1 VRVKGSHLA
10 VFYRRLVARRGV
22 KKAIVAVA
30 HKILR
35 IGYTLLCRRETYRE
49 QGEAYGDERHKD
61 QLLKRM
67 CNQIERLGYSVS
79 LEPRTAVAM

>member
-1 VRVKGSHLA
+1 ML
-10 VFYRRLVARRGV
+10 RGV

-35 IGYTLLCRRETYRE
+35 IGYKLLCTCQTYSD
-49 QGEAYGDERHKD
+49 QGERHGDERHKD

-67 CNQIERLGYSVS
+67 RTRIEQLGYSVS
-79 LEPRTAVAM
+79 LEPRPAVAT